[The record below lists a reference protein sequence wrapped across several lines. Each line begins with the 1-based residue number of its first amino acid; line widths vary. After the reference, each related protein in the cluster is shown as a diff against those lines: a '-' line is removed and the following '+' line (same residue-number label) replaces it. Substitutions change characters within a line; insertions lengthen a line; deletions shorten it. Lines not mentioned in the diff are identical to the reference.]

1 MAKDNHFGMRG
12 DFLIQIFAAFLAGF
26 LLAFIIF
33 EVLDEVK
40 ALTLPEDLRR
50 QVSRLRIVNRSMG
63 VVLSDFKLISYSSG
77 TYGGFGEVYETYII
91 AFEDRPGRA
100 SADQDYF
107 DVILELKRVKGS
119 EQVTVRAV
127 QLGRDEIAI
136 YLDDV
141 LIGVIKPGIEF
152 LIQ

>member
-1 MAKDNHFGMRG
+1 MAKDNRFGMRG
-12 DFLIQIFAAFLAGF
+12 GFLIQIFAAFLVGF

-33 EVLDEVK
+33 EVLDEER

-63 VVLSDFKLISYSSG
+63 IVLSDFKLISYSSG
-77 TYGGFGEVYETYII
+77 TYGGSGEIYETYII
-91 AFEDRPGRA
+91 VFEDRPGRA

-107 DVILELKRVKGS
+107 DVILELKKVKGS
-119 EQVTVRAV
+119 ERVTVRAV
-127 QLGRDEIAI
+127 QLGRDEIVI

-141 LIGVIKPGIEF
+141 FIGVIKPGLEF

>member
-1 MAKDNHFGMRG
+1 MAKNNHFGMRG
-12 DFLIQIFAAFLAGF
+12 GFLIQIFAAFLAGF
-26 LLAFIIF
+26 LLASIIF
-33 EVLDEVK
+33 EILNEGR
-40 ALTLPEDLRR
+40 ASTLPEDLRR
-50 QVSRLRIVNRSMG
+50 QISRLKIVNRSIG
-63 VVLSDFKLISYSSG
+63 IVLSDFKLISYSSG
-77 TYGGFGEVYETYII
+77 TYGGFRETYETYII
-91 AFEDRPGRA
+91 AFEDRPGGA

-119 EQVTVRAV
+119 EHVTVRAV

-141 LIGVIKPGIEF
+141 LIGVIKPGLEF

>member
-1 MAKDNHFGMRG
+1 MAKNNHFGMKG
-12 DFLIQIFAAFLAGF
+12 SFLIQIFAAFLAGF
-26 LLAFIIF
+26 LLASIIF
-33 EVLDEVK
+33 EILNEGR
-40 ALTLPEDLRR
+40 ASTLPEDLRR
-50 QVSRLRIVNRSMG
+50 QISRLKIVNRSMG
-63 VVLSDFKLISYSSG
+63 IVLSDFKLISYSSG
-77 TYGGFGEVYETYII
+77 TYGGFGETYETYII
-91 AFEDRPGRA
+91 AFEDRPGGA

-119 EQVTVRAV
+119 EHVTVRAV

-141 LIGVIKPGIEF
+141 LIGVIKPGLEF